1 MIQCSHY
8 VIKFYKESP
17 MFKLLSTRQKQLSKI
32 LFILGVGKVVVSL
45 FNDWL
50 LQVTRAY
57 IYSMTKIKNIKVET
71 KDSLILV
78 INYYVN
84 I

>member
-1 MIQCSHY
+1 MIGY
-8 VIKFYKESP
+8 Y
-17 MFKLLSTRQKQLSKI
+17 
-32 LFILGVGKVVVSL
+32 
-45 FNDWL
+45 